1 MSSTV
6 TDTSTG
12 ATGAVSRALGEFYGS
27 LRSLSAK
34 NRRNLGIMA
43 AVVVLFSIWA
53 IATEGW
59 DLFMQRVVD
68 GVDNGFI
75 YAAMALALVLIYKAT
90 TVVNFAQGEMAMFGT
105 YITFVFSSDWG
116 LPMWLSI
123 LMAMLVSALAAA
135 GIERTLIRQFDPSN
149 HLAITIVTLSLFLIL
164 GALAGV
170 IWAYDGKGLPSPF
183 PKRNETFGFLGAD
196 VEYSSVFTWI
206 TVIVTVVLV
215 TLLLNRTKIG
225 LAFRAV
231 STNLESSRLAGVH
244 IGRTLQFGWALAA
257 AVGTLAGSLYAPTT
271 LLTPTFMGNLLVFSF
286 AAATLGGLDS
296 LGGSV
301 LAGLLIGLIQTMAG
315 GYVDRIGGELATATA
330 LAVIVIVLAV
340 KPSGL
345 FGSAKVER
353 V

>member
-1 MSSTV
+1 M
-6 TDTSTG
+6 
-12 ATGAVSRALGEFYGS
+12 
-27 LRSLSAK
+27 
-34 NRRNLGIMA
+34 
-43 AVVVLFSIWA
+43 
-53 IATEGW
+53 
-59 DLFMQRVVD
+59 
-68 GVDNGFI
+68 
-75 YAAMALALVLIYKAT
+75 
-90 TVVNFAQGEMAMFGT
+90 
-105 YITFVFSSDWG
+105 
-116 LPMWLSI
+116 
-123 LMAMLVSALAAA
+123 
-135 GIERTLIRQFDPSN
+135 
-149 HLAITIVTLSLFLIL
+149 
-164 GALAGV
+164 
-170 IWAYDGKGLPSPF
+170 
-183 PKRNETFGFLGAD
+183 
-196 VEYSSVFTWI
+196 FTWI

-215 TLLLNRTKIG
+215 SLLLNRTKIG